1 MTPTEGD
8 MSRSQIFIHEFA
20 PIDARS
26 RLTAAF
32 FAALLGT
39 FLVIGVGLSNAD
51 TLHNAAH
58 DTRHSFT
65 FPCH

>member
-1 MTPTEGD
+1 
-8 MSRSQIFIHEFA
+8 MSRSKIISHDFA
-20 PIDARS
+20 QIDARS

-32 FAALLGT
+32 LAALLGT
-39 FLVIGVGLSNAD
+39 FLIIGVGLSNAD

-58 DTRHSFT
+58 DTRHAFT